1 MVVHPFWLPYEF
13 PTATF
18 PPQPHFENYLKLKG
32 LGPKSTP
39 SGGSKER
46 DRSPTPSQR
55 LTTTTS
61 YPTIES
67 QAQKDHGTTSAVQLK
82 RGTVDVVRLSQ
93 NILKNMIKEA
103 QLNQGYENKEN
114 KEVNSTNDVKLTN
127 KDQELNFG
135 NDEDEEEENSENNTG
150 NSEPT
155 QEDTQPEEEKTL
167 EKDITKIDF
176 HKKTNTTLKTDAST
190 LSNKTVTR
198 NLKPEV
204 DEMSGVSVTPKNT
217 RSNSNIM
224 EDAEK
229 LATANFLTHQK
240 SQLSTNPPSSAAGNK
255 KIPPVDQLLTHTSDT
270 VVKPITGNK
279 EIEKSYDSTFNKD
292 LLPFPALSPEEVIKG
307 VDTPQIENH
316 LAEIYNYTASNTP
329 NVLDKLNALNYF
341 ETIIQNSGVA
351 NRLVNSAFMNLLVK
365 ITKNTKNGSLKVEE
379 INY

>member
-1 MVVHPFWLPYEF
+1 
-13 PTATF
+13 
-18 PPQPHFENYLKLKG
+18 
-32 LGPKSTP
+32 
-39 SGGSKER
+39 
-46 DRSPTPSQR
+46 
-55 LTTTTS
+55 
-61 YPTIES
+61 
-67 QAQKDHGTTSAVQLK
+67 
-82 RGTVDVVRLSQ
+82 
-93 NILKNMIKEA
+93 MIKEA

-114 KEVNSTNDVKLTN
+114 KDVNNTNDVKLTN

-135 NDEDEEEENSENNTG
+135 GNDEDEEEETSENNT
-150 NSEPT
+150 NNTEQSH
-155 QEDTQPEEEKTL
+155 EDNQQEEEKVP

-176 HKKTNTTLKTDAST
+176 HKKTSQTLKTDASN

-204 DEMSGVSVTPKNT
+204 DEMSTVTPKNT
-217 RSNSNIM
+217 RSNSNIL

-229 LATANFLTHQK
+229 LATANFLTGQK
-240 SQLSTNPPSSAAGNK
+240 SQTNSNPPSSASGSK

-279 EIEKSYDSTFNKD
+279 EIEKPIESAFTKD
-292 LLPFPALSPEEVIKG
+292 QLPFPALLADDVIKG
-307 VDTPQIENH
+307 VDSPQVENH

-365 ITKNTKNGSLKVEE
+365 LAKNAKNGSLKVS
-379 INY
+379 IPLNFPNKP